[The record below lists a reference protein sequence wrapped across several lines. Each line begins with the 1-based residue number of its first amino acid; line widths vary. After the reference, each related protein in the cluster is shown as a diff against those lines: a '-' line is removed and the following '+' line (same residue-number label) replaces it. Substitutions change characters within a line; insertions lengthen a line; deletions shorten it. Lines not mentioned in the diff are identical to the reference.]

1 MSKVTTPGGTRSSQ
15 EPNIYNKFQSDKKS
29 TLNAIEE
36 FLQST
41 PESLTITQK
50 DLETYRSEAVRL
62 VSQGNFTEAL
72 QQLERLRDAKSG
84 IVMKEVIQDGVP
96 VIIRDARGVKNPPVR
111 ETEAFEMQYLNAV
124 RAGMDI
130 AEIAGNSGL
139 KEVLSAEATKFM
151 QEFSQN
157 KGLSQE
163 ELAGLLKEQIKNLG
177 KVLEENGIP
186 DAYKKLNIAKDFQN
200 FNDKHSNIVTVSS
213 IEHNGQKH
221 TVIEAEVAMKG
232 LTESQKKQY
241 ENISQS
247 KEPIPSWYTA
257 MPKWEQE
264 LCKKYASKI
273 AAGEHVIPTQ
283 LRQIAG
289 MKNAF
294 EKITAI
300 SAGGELEI
308 LHTSKHAGTLASLA
322 RDKNARQDITDGNA
336 RQAQEWIGLEKT
348 LHCNTFNSGPL
359 GAGDDPEIVRSTK
372 KAMDNVGGKQTNT
385 AFNSFRYSGFANDL
399 KGAKDTL
406 KMLSASL
413 PEDKEFKKIK
423 SYLQPKGFFG
433 RLFRR
438 GTPEKEIQDLF
449 AKGKI
454 DATTVEI
461 LKSAVDLKRSV
472 EKADSLLRFGDAEN
486 ASLATSTKLNKLTNT
501 LLGLESEPKGIVK
514 LPKKE
519 EILNMCASGK
529 DRTGLAEHDQSARAI
544 ATKIGAPI
552 SDIDKQLLA
561 SGHIAQQA
569 GGINSGGAT
578 IGCYGT
584 KSENRAGIPASR
596 KENLETIVEVT
607 ANSNKIKG
615 KSKLKEPKVAAPV
628 KPSTEHRVQ
637 TEKPQPVTEI
647 PIKSRSKS
655 DAKVDSLSSPETPV
669 QTAGRGRSK
678 SDSELGSL
686 SSLETL
692 VQTAGRGRSK
702 SHILR

>member
-1 MSKVTTPGGTRSSQ
+1 MSKAT
-15 EPNIYNKFQSDKKS
+15 IYDKFQSDKAA
-29 TLNAIEE
+29 TLAVTQT
-36 FLQST
+36 FLKKPSS
-41 PESLTITQK
+41 EALTITEEVLQK
-50 DLETYRSEAVRL
+50 YRSDAVRL
-62 VSQGNFTEAL
+62 VSEGNFTEAL
-72 QQLERLRDAKSG
+72 QNLERLRDAKSG
-84 IVMKEVIQDGVP
+84 IVITEVTQDGVP
-96 VIIRDARGVKNPPVR
+96 VIIRDARAAKNPPVR

-130 AEIAGNSGL
+130 AEIAGNPEL
-139 KEVLSAEATKFM
+139 NKRLIAEAAKFM
-151 QEFSQN
+151 QEFPKN

-213 IEHNGQKH
+213 IEHNGQRH
-221 TVIEAEVAMKG
+221 TVVEAEVAMKG

-241 ENISQS
+241 ENILQS

-322 RDKNARQDITDGNA
+322 RDKSARQDITDGNA
-336 RQAQEWIGLEKT
+336 RQAQEWIGGKK

-423 SYLQPKGFFG
+423 SYLEPKGFFG

-438 GTPEKEIQDLF
+438 GTPEKEIQDLL
-449 AKGKI
+449 ATKKI

-486 ASLATSTKLNKLTNT
+486 ASLATSTKLNKLTSI
-501 LLGLESEPKGIVK
+501 LSGLESPPKGMAK
-514 LPKKE
+514 LPDKE

-561 SGHIAQQA
+561 SGHTAQQA

-584 KSENRAGIPASR
+584 KSENKAGIPASR
-596 KENLETIVEVT
+596 KENLEAIVEVT

-615 KSKLKEPKVAAPV
+615 KSKLKEPKVTVPV
-628 KPSTEHRVQ
+628 KSSNEHSVQ
-637 TEKPQPVTEI
+637 TKQPQPVVETPII
-647 PIKSRSKS
+647 PRSKNAEVGSLSSPKTPVKTAGRERSKS
-655 DAKVDSLSSPETPV
+655 DAEVGSLSSPKTPV
-669 QTAGRGRSK
+669 QPVDREG
-678 SDSELGSL
+678 
-686 SSLETL
+686 
-692 VQTAGRGRSK
+692 SK
-702 SHILR
+702 SHIVR

>member
-1 MSKVTTPGGTRSSQ
+1 MSKATL
-15 EPNIYNKFQSDKKS
+15 YDKFKSDKES
-29 TLNAIEE
+29 TIGVIQE

-41 PESLTITQK
+41 PKSPTIAPE
-50 DLETYRSEAVRL
+50 DLGQYRRDAVTL
-62 VSQGNFTEAL
+62 VSQGKFTEAL
-72 QQLERLRDAKSG
+72 QTLERLRDAKSG
-84 IVMKEVIQDGVP
+84 IVMQEITKDGVP
-96 VIIRDARGVKNPPVR
+96 VIIRDARAAKNPPVR
-111 ETEAFEMQYLNAV
+111 ETEAFEMQYLNAI

-130 AEIAGNSGL
+130 AEIAGKPAINTL
-139 KEVLSAEATKFM
+139 LQREAEKFM
-151 QEFSQN
+151 EEFSKN

-163 ELAGLLKEQIKNLG
+163 ELAGLLKDQIKNLG
-177 KVLEENGIP
+177 KILEENGIP

-213 IEHNGQKH
+213 IEHNGQNH

-241 ENISQS
+241 ESILQS
-247 KEPIPSWYTA
+247 EGPKPSWYTA
-257 MPKWEQE
+257 MPKWEQA

-300 SAGGELEI
+300 SAGEELEI

-336 RQAQEWIGLEKT
+336 EQAKEWIGGKK

-372 KAMDNVGGKQTNT
+372 KAMENVGGKETNT

-399 KGAKDTL
+399 KGTKDTL
-406 KMLSASL
+406 KMLAGSL
-413 PEDKEFKKIK
+413 PKDKEFDKIK
-423 SYLQPKGFFG
+423 SHLQPKGFFG
-433 RLFRR
+433 RLLRT
-438 GTPEKEIQDLF
+438 GTAEQEIQDLLSS
-449 AKGKI
+449 KKI
-454 DATTVEI
+454 DSRTVEI
-461 LKSAVDLKRSV
+461 LKSAIDLRRSV

-486 ASLATSTKLNKLTNT
+486 ASLATSTKLNKLTSA
-501 LLGLESEPKGIVK
+501 LSDLESPPKGMAK
-514 LPKKE
+514 LPQKE

-529 DRTGLAEHDQSARAI
+529 DRTGLAEHDQTARAI

-561 SGHIAQQA
+561 SGHTAQQV
-569 GGINSGGAT
+569 GGINAGGAT

-584 KSENRAGIPASR
+584 KSENRAGIPVSR
-596 KENLETIVEVT
+596 KENLEAIVEVT

-615 KSKLKEPKVAAPV
+615 KSKLKEPKVTSPV
-628 KPSTEHRVQ
+628 KPSTKHRVQ
-637 TEKPQPVTEI
+637 TKKLQAVVDA
-647 PIKSRSKS
+647 PIRPRSKS
-655 DAKVDSLSSPETPV
+655 ADA
-669 QTAGRGRSK
+669 
-678 SDSELGSL
+678 ELGSL
-686 SSLETL
+686 PSP
-692 VQTAGRGRSK
+692 QTPPVKTGRPK
-702 SHILR
+702 SNSI

>member
-1 MSKVTTPGGTRSSQ
+1 MSKATL
-15 EPNIYNKFQSDKKS
+15 YDKFKSDKES
-29 TLNAIEE
+29 TIGVIQE

-41 PESLTITQK
+41 PKSPTIAPE
-50 DLETYRSEAVRL
+50 DLGQYRRDAVTL
-62 VSQGNFTEAL
+62 VSQGKFTEAL
-72 QQLERLRDAKSG
+72 QTLERLRDAKSG
-84 IVMKEVIQDGVP
+84 IVMQEITKDGVP
-96 VIIRDARGVKNPPVR
+96 VIIRDARAAKNPPVR
-111 ETEAFEMQYLNAV
+111 ETEAFEMQYLNAI

-130 AEIAGNSGL
+130 AEIAGKPAINTL
-139 KEVLSAEATKFM
+139 LQREAEKFM
-151 QEFSQN
+151 EEFSKN

-163 ELAGLLKEQIKNLG
+163 ELAGLLKDQIKNLG
-177 KVLEENGIP
+177 KILEENGIP

-241 ENISQS
+241 ESILQS
-247 KEPIPSWYTA
+247 EGPKPSWYTA
-257 MPKWEQE
+257 MPKWEQA

-336 RQAQEWIGLEKT
+336 EQAKEWIGGKK

-372 KAMDNVGGKQTNT
+372 RAMENVGGKETNT

-399 KGAKDTL
+399 KGTKDTL
-406 KMLSASL
+406 KMLAGSL
-413 PEDKEFKKIK
+413 PKDKEFDKIK
-423 SYLQPKGFFG
+423 SHLQPKGFFG
-433 RLFRR
+433 RLLRT
-438 GTPEKEIQDLF
+438 GTAEQEIQDLLSS
-449 AKGKI
+449 KKI
-454 DATTVEI
+454 DSRTVEI
-461 LKSAVDLKRSV
+461 LKSAIDLRRSV

-486 ASLATSTKLNKLTNT
+486 ASLATSTKLNKLTSA
-501 LLGLESEPKGIVK
+501 LSDLESPPKGMAK
-514 LPKKE
+514 LPQKE

-529 DRTGLAEHDQSARAI
+529 DRTGLAEHDQTARAI

-561 SGHIAQQA
+561 SGHTAQQV
-569 GGINSGGAT
+569 GGINAGGAT

-584 KSENRAGIPASR
+584 KSENRAGIPVSR
-596 KENLETIVEVT
+596 KENLEAIVEVT

-615 KSKLKEPKVAAPV
+615 KSKLKEPKVTSPV
-628 KPSTEHRVQ
+628 KPSTKHRVQ
-637 TEKPQPVTEI
+637 TKKLQAVVDA
-647 PIKSRSKS
+647 PIRPRSKS
-655 DAKVDSLSSPETPV
+655 ADA
-669 QTAGRGRSK
+669 
-678 SDSELGSL
+678 ELGSL
-686 SSLETL
+686 PSP
-692 VQTAGRGRSK
+692 QTPPVKTGRPK
-702 SHILR
+702 SNSI

>member
-1 MSKVTTPGGTRSSQ
+1 MSKATL
-15 EPNIYNKFQSDKKS
+15 YDKFNTDKES
-29 TLNAIEE
+29 TLGVIQE

-41 PESLTITQK
+41 PKSPTIAPE
-50 DLETYRSEAVRL
+50 DLGQYRRDAVTL
-62 VSQGNFTEAL
+62 VSQGKFTEAL
-72 QQLERLRDAKSG
+72 QTLERLRDAKSG
-84 IVMKEVIQDGVP
+84 IVMQEITKDGVP
-96 VIIRDARGVKNPPVR
+96 VIIRDARAAKIPPVR

-130 AEIAGNSGL
+130 AEIAGNSSL

-151 QEFSQN
+151 QEFSEN

-163 ELAGLLKEQIKNLG
+163 ELAGLLKKQIKNLG
-177 KVLEENGIP
+177 KILEANGIP

-241 ENISQS
+241 ESILQS
-247 KEPIPSWYTA
+247 EGPKPSWYTA
-257 MPKWEQE
+257 MPKWEQA

-336 RQAQEWIGLEKT
+336 EQAKEWIGPEKI

-372 KAMDNVGGKQTNT
+372 KAMENVGGKETNT

-399 KGAKDTL
+399 KGTKDTL
-406 KMLSASL
+406 KMLAGSL
-413 PEDKEFKKIK
+413 PKDKEFDKIK
-423 SYLQPKGFFG
+423 SHLQPKGFFG
-433 RLFRR
+433 RLLRT
-438 GTPEKEIQDLF
+438 GTAEKEIQDLLSS
-449 AKGKI
+449 KKI
-454 DATTVEI
+454 DSRTVEI
-461 LKSAVDLKRSV
+461 LKSAIDLRRSV

-486 ASLATSTKLNKLTNT
+486 ASLATSTKLNKLTSA
-501 LLGLESEPKGIVK
+501 LSDLESPPKGMAK
-514 LPKKE
+514 LPPKE

-529 DRTGLAEHDQSARAI
+529 DRTGLAEHDQTAKAI
-544 ATKIGAPI
+544 ATKIGAHI
-552 SDIDKQLLA
+552 LDIDKQLLA
-561 SGHIAQQA
+561 SGHTAQQA
-569 GGINSGGAT
+569 GGINAGGAT

-584 KSENRAGIPASR
+584 KSENRAGIPVSR
-596 KENLETIVEVT
+596 KENLEAIVEVT

-615 KSKLKEPKVAAPV
+615 KSKLKEPRVTAPV

-637 TEKPQPVTEI
+637 TEKPQPVVDA
-647 PIKSRSKS
+647 PIRPRSKS
-655 DAKVDSLSSPETPV
+655 ADA
-669 QTAGRGRSK
+669 
-678 SDSELGSL
+678 ELGSL
-686 SSLETL
+686 PSP
-692 VQTAGRGRSK
+692 QTPVKTGRERSK
-702 SHILR
+702 SI

>member
-1 MSKVTTPGGTRSSQ
+1 MSKAT
-15 EPNIYNKFQSDKKS
+15 IYDKFQSDKAA
-29 TLNAIEE
+29 TLAVTQT
-36 FLQST
+36 FLQKPSS
-41 PESLTITQK
+41 EALTITEEVLQK
-50 DLETYRSEAVRL
+50 YRSDAVRL
-62 VSQGNFTEAL
+62 VSEGNFTEAL
-72 QQLERLRDAKSG
+72 QNLERLRDAKSG
-84 IVMKEVIQDGVP
+84 IVITEVTQDGVP
-96 VIIRDARGVKNPPVR
+96 VIIRDARAAKNPPVR

-130 AEIAGNSGL
+130 AEIAGNPEL
-139 KEVLSAEATKFM
+139 NKRLMAEAAKFI
-151 QEFSQN
+151 QEFPKN

-213 IEHNGQKH
+213 IEHNGQRH
-221 TVIEAEVAMKG
+221 TVVEAEVAMKG

-241 ENISQS
+241 ENILQS

-322 RDKNARQDITDGNA
+322 RDKSARQDITDGNA
-336 RQAQEWIGLEKT
+336 RQAQEWIGGKK

-423 SYLQPKGFFG
+423 SYLEPKGFFG

-438 GTPEKEIQDLF
+438 GTPEKEIQDLL
-449 AKGKI
+449 ATKKI

-486 ASLATSTKLNKLTNT
+486 ASLATSTKLNKLTSI
-501 LLGLESEPKGIVK
+501 LSGLESPPKGMAK
-514 LPKKE
+514 LPDKE

-561 SGHIAQQA
+561 SGHTAQQA

-584 KSENRAGIPASR
+584 KSENKAGIPASR
-596 KENLETIVEVT
+596 KENLEAIVEVT

-615 KSKLKEPKVAAPV
+615 KSKLKEPKVAASV

-637 TEKPQPVTEI
+637 NEKPQPVTAI

-655 DAKVDSLSSPETPV
+655 AEVGSLSSPETPV
-669 QTAGRGRSK
+669 QTAGRERSK
-678 SDSELGSL
+678 SDTEVGFL
-686 SSLETL
+686 SSPKTP
-692 VQTAGRGRSK
+692 VQPADRERSK
-702 SHILR
+702 SHIVR

>member
-1 MSKVTTPGGTRSSQ
+1 MSKATL
-15 EPNIYNKFQSDKKS
+15 YDKFKSDKES
-29 TLNAIEE
+29 TIGVIQE

-41 PESLTITQK
+41 PKSPTIAPE
-50 DLETYRSEAVRL
+50 DLGQYRRDAVTL
-62 VSQGNFTEAL
+62 VSQGKFTEAL
-72 QQLERLRDAKSG
+72 QTLERLRDAKSG
-84 IVMKEVIQDGVP
+84 IVMQEITKDGVP
-96 VIIRDARGVKNPPVR
+96 VIIRDARAAKNPPVR
-111 ETEAFEMQYLNAV
+111 ETEAFEMQYLNAI

-130 AEIAGNSGL
+130 AEIAGKPAINTL
-139 KEVLSAEATKFM
+139 LQREATEFM
-151 QEFSQN
+151 QKFSEN
-157 KGLSQE
+157 KVLSQE
-163 ELAGLLKEQIKNLG
+163 ELAGLLKKQIKDLG
-177 KVLEENGIP
+177 KILESNGIP

-241 ENISQS
+241 ESILQS
-247 KEPIPSWYTA
+247 EGPKPSWYTA
-257 MPKWEQE
+257 MPKWEQA

-336 RQAQEWIGLEKT
+336 EQAKEWIGGKK

-372 KAMDNVGGKQTNT
+372 RAMENVGGKETNT
-385 AFNSFRYSGFANDL
+385 AFNKFRYSGFANDL
-399 KGAKDTL
+399 NGAKDTL
-406 KMLSASL
+406 KTLAASL
-413 PEDKEFKKIK
+413 PKDKEFDKIK
-423 SYLQPKGFFG
+423 SHLQPKGFFG
-433 RLFRR
+433 KLLRT
-438 GTPEKEIQDLF
+438 GIAEKEIQDLL
-449 AKGKI
+449 ASKKI
-454 DATTVEI
+454 DSRTVEI
-461 LKSAVDLKRSV
+461 LKSAIDLRRSV

-486 ASLATSTKLNKLTNT
+486 ASLATSTKLNKLTSA
-501 LLGLESEPKGIVK
+501 LSDLESPPKGMAK
-514 LPKKE
+514 LPSKE

-529 DRTGLAEHDQSARAI
+529 DRTGLAEHDQTARAI

-561 SGHIAQQA
+561 SGHTAQQA
-569 GGINSGGAT
+569 GGINAGGAT

-584 KSENRAGIPASR
+584 KSENRAGIPVSR
-596 KENLETIVEVT
+596 KENLEAIVEVT

-615 KSKLKEPKVAAPV
+615 KSKLKEPKVTSPV
-628 KPSTEHRVQ
+628 KPSTKHRVQ
-637 TEKPQPVTEI
+637 TKKLQAVVDA
-647 PIKSRSKS
+647 PIRPRSKS
-655 DAKVDSLSSPETPV
+655 ADA
-669 QTAGRGRSK
+669 
-678 SDSELGSL
+678 ELGSL
-686 SSLETL
+686 PSP
-692 VQTAGRGRSK
+692 QTPPVKTGRPK
-702 SHILR
+702 SNSI

>member
-1 MSKVTTPGGTRSSQ
+1 M
-15 EPNIYNKFQSDKKS
+15 
-29 TLNAIEE
+29 
-36 FLQST
+36 
-41 PESLTITQK
+41 PE
-50 DLETYRSEAVRL
+50 
-62 VSQGNFTEAL
+62 
-72 QQLERLRDAKSG
+72 
-84 IVMKEVIQDGVP
+84 
-96 VIIRDARGVKNPPVR
+96 
-111 ETEAFEMQYLNAV
+111 
-124 RAGMDI
+124 
-130 AEIAGNSGL
+130 
-139 KEVLSAEATKFM
+139 
-151 QEFSQN
+151 
-157 KGLSQE
+157 
-163 ELAGLLKEQIKNLG
+163 
-177 KVLEENGIP
+177 
-186 DAYKKLNIAKDFQN
+186 
-200 FNDKHSNIVTVSS
+200 
-213 IEHNGQKH
+213 
-221 TVIEAEVAMKG
+221 
-232 LTESQKKQY
+232 
-241 ENISQS
+241 
-247 KEPIPSWYTA
+247 
-257 MPKWEQE
+257 WEQE

-273 AAGEHVIPTQ
+273 IAGEHVIPTQ

-300 SAGGELEI
+300 YQEESLEI

-322 RDKNARQDITDGNA
+322 RDKSARQDITDGNA
-336 RQAQEWIGLEKT
+336 EQAKDWIGGKK

-433 RLFRR
+433 RLFRT
-438 GTPEKEIQDLF
+438 GSAEKEIQDLLSS
-449 AKGKI
+449 KKI
-454 DATTVEI
+454 DATAVEI

-486 ASLATSTKLNKLTNT
+486 ASLATSTKLNKLTSI
-501 LLGLESEPKGIVK
+501 LSGLESTPKGMAK
-514 LPKKE
+514 LPDKE

-561 SGHIAQQA
+561 SGHTAQQA

-596 KENLETIVEVT
+596 KENLEAIVEVT
-607 ANSNKIKG
+607 AKSNKIKG
-615 KSKLKEPKVAAPV
+615 KSKLKEPKVTAPI
-628 KPSTEHRVQ
+628 KSSNEHSVQ
-637 TEKPQPVTEI
+637 TTQPQPVVET
-647 PIKSRSKS
+647 PIRPRSKS
-655 DAKVDSLSSPETPV
+655 A
-669 QTAGRGRSK
+669 
-678 SDSELGSL
+678 ELGSL
-686 SSLETL
+686 PPP
-692 VQTAGRGRSK
+692 QTPVKTGRERSK
-702 SHILR
+702 SR